1 MACEENAFKRRKI
14 RGSLEMKVGF
24 RDAEENRSKVDGE
37 LSGWWKTETQNWLEW
52 RRISI
57 LK

>member
-1 MACEENAFKRRKI
+1 
-14 RGSLEMKVGF
+14 MKVGF

-37 LSGWWKTETQNWLEW
+37 LSGWWKTETENWLEW